1 MGSVTI
7 PGCQRKNGILYR
19 RFRYRDAEGKRKD
32 IYVPLPEPTD
42 PNFAAELARINREYA
57 EPARTREGPEPG
69 TFGALALEFRS
80 AINKGWTK
88 KKRKKGA
95 KPTAQS
101 TLENYN
107 RYVGMIE
114 DGTIVYHNK
123 KTQRRTPL
131 CDLEVNGIR
140 ASHIYQLRD
149 EMADTPGKANN
160 FLNVIKLM
168 LTFAE
173 ERDWIV
179 SSPATKISPLPLGE
193 REPWPADVLAH
204 VLKEAA
210 PMLRLAIVSGL
221 CSGQRISDC
230 IKIQHGWIKS
240 GILELA
246 QIKTDVDIAVPVHP
260 WWRAE
265 IDKLP
270 KNAVTV
276 LYDRTGKPFGTEEAI
291 QSRLRALMH
300 KLGYVDDD
308 QQLLYT
314 FHGLRKNAACYLVE
328 TGLSDDQVGRMLGM
342 TADTVRHYT
351 KRASAYRIAVDV
363 TDKVIA
369 IKPSKMGR

>member
-1 MGSVTI
+1 MGSVNI
-7 PGCQRKNGILYR
+7 PGCQRKKGILYR

-42 PNFAAELARINREYA
+42 PAFAAELARVNREYA
-57 EPARTREGPEPG
+57 DPDQPREGPKPG
-69 TFGALALEFRS
+69 SFGALALEFRA
-80 AINKGWTK
+80 AIAKGWTK

-95 KPTAQS
+95 RPTAQS
-101 TLENYN
+101 TIDNYN

-114 DGTIVYHNK
+114 DGTIVFHNK
-123 KTQRRTPL
+123 KTGTRTKL
-131 CDLEVNGIR
+131 CDLPVSGIR

-160 FLNVIKLM
+160 FLNVMKLM
-168 LTFAE
+168 LTLAAQ
-173 ERDWIV
+173 RDWIAQ
-179 SSPATKISPLPLGE
+179 SPADKISPLPLGE

-204 VLKEAA
+204 VLKEAT

-221 CSGQRISDC
+221 CSGQRISDV
-230 IKIQHGWIKS
+230 IKMQHGWLKN

-246 QIKTDVDIAVPVHP
+246 QIKTDVDIAMPVHP

-270 KNAVTV
+270 KKAITV

-291 QSRLRALMH
+291 QARLRELM
-300 KLGYVDDD
+300 KRLGYVDDED
-308 QQLLYT
+308 QLLYT

-328 TGLSDDQVGRMLGM
+328 IVQGDDAVGRMLGM

-351 KRASAYRIAVDV
+351 KRASAYRIALDV
-363 TDKVIA
+363 ADKVTA
-369 IKPSKMGR
+369 IQPSKMGR

>member
-19 RFRYRDAEGKRKD
+19 RFRYRDTEGKRKD

-57 EPARTREGPEPG
+57 EPERTRDGPKPG
-69 TFGALALEFRS
+69 TFGALALEFRA

-88 KKRKKGA
+88 KKRKKAA

-101 TLENYN
+101 TLGNYN

-204 VLKEAA
+204 VLKEAS

-363 TDKVIA
+363 TDKVTA